1 MPVAPTKANNLFRLA
16 GDAIIGSFFL
26 PPRPIRKWGKA
37 PRMLLPSA
45 GAPLVPRPWVRVGCS
60 GGPASPSC
68 GRGGPQLRS
77 PGRWPRVQARPIHHR
92 GPQTRSFPAGGR
104 AALPRARPGSRHP
117 PPAHPAPSVNF
128 WVNSVSP
135 PDLPFTPDKHE
146 SVNRASEGPRGL
158 LTRPAPPSRTSNT
171 WPHPSC
177 C

>member
-1 MPVAPTKANNLFRLA
+1 MGGGGPQLPVAPTKANNLFRLA

-117 PPAHPAPSVNF
+117 LPHTQRHQSTSGWTPFHLLTSH
-128 WVNSVSP
+128 SP
-135 PDLPFTPDKHE
+135 QTNMKVWTGP
-146 SVNRASEGPRGL
+146 PRGQE
-158 LTRPAPPSRTSNT
+158 AS
-171 WPHPSC
+171 
-177 C
+177 